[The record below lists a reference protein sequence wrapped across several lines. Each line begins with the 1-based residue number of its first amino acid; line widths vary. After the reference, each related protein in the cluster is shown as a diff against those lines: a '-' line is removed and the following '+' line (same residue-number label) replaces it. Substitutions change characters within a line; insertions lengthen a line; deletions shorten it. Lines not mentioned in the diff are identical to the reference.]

1 MRLGGQGWHL
11 RSQRRGQS
19 TDTQDTTTDRTNSV
33 VFLGSS
39 GISGKHGVRCKEGYD
54 PWIVRLGPAE
64 ESDTLM
70 KARTRR
76 GHDGHDRTKQR
87 LCLLSG
93 LLPVPP
99 ASQSLVCFRWPF
111 HAAFP
116 GNSGRT
122 FFIGAVSLVSRFV
135 RVMMSVAGRLS
146 RASPGRGHGSRF
158 VTATRRILIEPTLG
172 ICAWTGRAGIYAHKD
187 ADKALTHKTRQRNQQ
202 ILWFLCPCRAP
213 CVLLCP
219 RLYERR
225 CQFSRGSE
233 TRYGS

>member
-19 TDTQDTTTDRTNSV
+19 TDTQDTTTDRTNPV

-93 LLPVPP
+93 LCP
-99 ASQSLVCFRWPF
+99 
-111 HAAFP
+111 
-116 GNSGRT
+116 
-122 FFIGAVSLVSRFV
+122 
-135 RVMMSVAGRLS
+135 
-146 RASPGRGHGSRF
+146 
-158 VTATRRILIEPTLG
+158 
-172 ICAWTGRAGIYAHKD
+172 
-187 ADKALTHKTRQRNQQ
+187 
-202 ILWFLCPCRAP
+202 LCPA
-213 CVLLCP
+213 L
-219 RLYERR
+219 
-225 CQFSRGSE
+225 SAS
-233 TRYGS
+233 S